1 MLTTIQQLV
10 QPVSLNKNSTEVFYL
25 KCIFA
30 GLSSSRRNLQSS
42 LSGSVHGISSGSLR
56 IPPAPAPP
64 TSLPPPH
71 VCISGG
77 MIDDMHD
84 PNDDMDDDDDDDDV
98 MDNDECQIHLKD
110 DMIVMDSDLNNEPF
124 INGMN
129 NANNSN
135 NVNHYMNISSSI
147 NPNNLTTAVNDY
159 YQNVMQMQNGESV

>member
-1 MLTTIQQLV
+1 
-10 QPVSLNKNSTEVFYL
+10 
-25 KCIFA
+25 
-30 GLSSSRRNLQSS
+30 
-42 LSGSVHGISSGSLR
+42 
-56 IPPAPAPP
+56 
-64 TSLPPPH
+64 
-71 VCISGG
+71 